1 MKEKEKK
8 KEMEKKK
15 RKWFSL
21 FLAVI
26 LAFTSLPVSLMAAG
40 NAKSQTQETTK
51 ILPGKTSGEINYFSY
66 ESCSGKS
73 WTYNDDEAYIDLGS
87 SNEKAEECFYK
98 VMFTGNAIEVFANK
112 SHNHGKVKY
121 RVDDGA
127 ETLVDLYESS
137 RTTPQSVYKAE
148 NLTEGEHTLYAV
160 TQNERTG
167 SAVVNQVAYVQVTHS
182 PYIAKDFKLEDQGIS
197 LSVGQSYAISYS
209 YTPSYA
215 TLDDMVYTISDETV
229 ALVSDQGMITAKKSG
244 TAVITASSQ
253 KAGISRT
260 MEVEVRQP
268 GRALGGTVTDHN
280 TQYTQK
286 RFAEVSVKKN
296 RSETLHAWKNDRA
309 VSELV
314 LSAIGGDFTNVT
326 IQASDLTDG
335 KKKITKDNVT
345 ATFIRS
351 TKAYAYGYIYGNDVP
366 AATEDNRA
374 EASDILWQ
382 TTPIAIKADTLQP
395 VWVEFAIP
403 KTAKSG
409 TYKTQLTVTA
419 DQLTQ
424 PLVFDYEVR
433 IQNAELPDNYS
444 DTFDIEL
451 WQYPYTSAEYY
462 NVEPFS
468 EEHLEIMKSSMELY
482 KKIGGHAIT
491 ASIIEDAWNGQTY
504 SANAVHYPSMIK
516 WIKNGDTFT
525 YDYTDFDKWV
535 SFNKSLGIG
544 DKIVLYSVAPWH
556 NSFTYWEN
564 GELVREVFYIQPTNG
579 SAYYTENYT
588 ILWTDFL
595 TDLVAHLTEKGWFDD
610 SYIGIDEQG
619 FSSTAFDLIESVKNK
634 DGKCLKTAGAMDS
647 FIEKK
652 NLAMRVTDLNVGDTA
667 AAAHQ
672 AEFDQLLKDREA
684 KGLRTTLYSCTG
696 HRPGNFSLSAPV
708 ESYWSI
714 VNAGK
719 SGTAG
724 FLRWAYD
731 AWVEDPLNDTTHS
744 KFEPGDCFLIYPDEK
759 TARDP
764 ISRRSVRLERMAEG
778 VRDVNKLAVIEKEAP
793 QMKTEIEKLY
803 AGISTTARGNKAFLT
818 DAQIATLSDEMDTFQ
833 AGIADLT
840 DQYIKLT
847 GRTEETENE
856 SETKT
861 ETESETK
868 QQMPSTETPAKA
880 KPAKVK
886 GLSVKAVSK
895 GKLVLKWKKVRNADG
910 YVVYRADKKK
920 GKYKKVKVLN
930 GARKISFTN
939 KKLKK
944 KKTYYYKV
952 CAYRKVGKK
961 KVYGS
966 YSAVKSRKVK

>member
-1 MKEKEKK
+1 M
-8 KEMEKKK
+8 
-15 RKWFSL
+15 
-21 FLAVI
+21 
-26 LAFTSLPVSLMAAG
+26 
-40 NAKSQTQETTK
+40 
-51 ILPGKTSGEINYFSY
+51 
-66 ESCSGKS
+66 
-73 WTYNDDEAYIDLGS
+73 
-87 SNEKAEECFYK
+87 
-98 VMFTGNAIEVFANK
+98 
-112 SHNHGKVKY
+112 
-121 RVDDGA
+121 
-127 ETLVDLYESS
+127 
-137 RTTPQSVYKAE
+137 
-148 NLTEGEHTLYAV
+148 
-160 TQNERTG
+160 
-167 SAVVNQVAYVQVTHS
+167 
-182 PYIAKDFKLEDQGIS
+182 
-197 LSVGQSYAISYS
+197 
-209 YTPSYA
+209 
-215 TLDDMVYTISDETV
+215 
-229 ALVSDQGMITAKKSG
+229 
-244 TAVITASSQ
+244 
-253 KAGISRT
+253 
-260 MEVEVRQP
+260 
-268 GRALGGTVTDHN
+268 
-280 TQYTQK
+280 
-286 RFAEVSVKKN
+286 
-296 RSETLHAWKNDRA
+296 
-309 VSELV
+309 
-314 LSAIGGDFTNVT
+314 
-326 IQASDLTDG
+326 
-335 KKKITKDNVT
+335 
-345 ATFIRS
+345 
-351 TKAYAYGYIYGNDVP
+351 
-366 AATEDNRA
+366 
-374 EASDILWQ
+374 
-382 TTPIAIKADTLQP
+382 IAIACDHGGYTLK
-395 VWVEFAIP
+395 E
-403 KTAKSG
+403 
-409 TYKTQLTVTA
+409 
-419 DQLTQ
+419 
-424 PLVFDYEVR
+424 
-433 IQNAELPDNYS
+433 
-444 DTFDIEL
+444 
-451 WQYPYTSAEYY
+451 
-462 NVEPFS
+462 
-468 EEHLEIMKSSMELY
+468 
-482 KKIGGHAIT
+482 
-491 ASIIEDAWNGQTY
+491 
-504 SANAVHYPSMIK
+504 AVK
-516 WIKNGDTFT
+516 
-525 YDYTDFDKWV
+525 
-535 SFNKSLGIG
+535 
-544 DKIVLYSVAPWH
+544 
-556 NSFTYWEN
+556 
-564 GELVREVFYIQPTNG
+564 
-579 SAYYTENYT
+579 
-588 ILWTDFL
+588 
-595 TDLVAHLTEKGWFDD
+595 AHLTEKGWFDD
-610 SYIGIDEQG
+610 SYIGIDERG
-619 FSSTAFDLIESVKNK
+619 FSGTAFDLIESVKNK

-764 ISRRSVRLERMAEG
+764 ISRSSVRLERMAEG

-856 SETKT
+856 SETKTET